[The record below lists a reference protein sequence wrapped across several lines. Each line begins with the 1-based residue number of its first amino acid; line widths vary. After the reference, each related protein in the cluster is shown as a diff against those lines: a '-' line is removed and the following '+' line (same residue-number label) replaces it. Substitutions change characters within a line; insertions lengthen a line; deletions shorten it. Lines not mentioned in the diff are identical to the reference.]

1 MEPRTIRTRPHQ
13 PGDMEEAGAQKT
25 SVPMGTLSVL
35 TVVEQATR
43 DTWASVM
50 VIDAS
55 GLCGW
60 LNPGTKKLFG
70 VADGSALVGRL
81 NLWQHCTI
89 PGDPQGEALE
99 RAFRGEPV
107 ELPVLEYHLASL
119 VPEKSSFPP
128 IRVSAKLL
136 PLLDEVGG
144 LMALYVFNRQSESD
158 AGTDGASSPW
168 SQDSRE
174 DRELRRCIAVAK
186 AFAGKIAHDFNNQI
200 AVMQGFAS
208 ILQNRLREDEQNRGL
223 ADQIEQA
230 GGESLKLT
238 D

>member
-144 LMALYVFNRQSESD
+144 LMALYVFNRQSESEPELMEPPLLGLRIAGRTGNSD
-158 AGTDGASSPW
+158 AVLP
-168 SQDSRE
+168 
-174 DRELRRCIAVAK
+174 
-186 AFAGKIAHDFNNQI
+186 
-200 AVMQGFAS
+200 
-208 ILQNRLREDEQNRGL
+208 
-223 ADQIEQA
+223 
-230 GGESLKLT
+230 
-238 D
+238 